1 MALVVMQVSPTAFC
15 RVIGHPS
22 AVSVEEKGFGVSN
35 GGAPKERGV
44 QLGSPAAPSRT
55 ASVGN
60 SEPAAP

>member
-35 GGAPKERGV
+35 GGASKE
-44 QLGSPAAPSRT
+44 
-55 ASVGN
+55 
-60 SEPAAP
+60 

>member
-22 AVSVEEKGFGVSN
+22 AVSVEKFFGVSN
-35 GGAPKERGV
+35 AGAPKEQGV